1 VVFLFIAGG
10 VGLTAFQYLK
20 GTYNKEKGRLFT
32 RSDSDRTRENAFKLR
47 EKRFILDAKV
57 KFFLE
62 GGEVLKYVV
71 WRSCGCSI
79 PGGTQG
85 CQVGWGPGQA

>member
-1 VVFLFIAGG
+1 M
-10 VGLTAFQYLK
+10 
-20 GTYNKEKGRLFT
+20 
-32 RSDSDRTRENAFKLR
+32 DSDRTRENAFKLR

-71 WRSCGCSI
+71 WRSCGYSLFSMFLVAYGMWVNVAGYLC
-79 PGGTQG
+79 G
-85 CQVGWGPGQA
+85 